1 MQHPAAVRALPPVR
15 LGINRP
21 VAGQTRGCPVRRRE
35 ERHGALGVRAR
46 GEIAHAARREHRR
59 KGECLARNVGKLGGR
74 EAEASLARQQT
85 GGPHDARQRL
95 VVEQP
100 GQQVREQRL
109 EPDLAAADRLDQRP
123 GGLGGAVLDVG
134 DHLQRALCGP
144 AVVGVTG
151 EAGERR
157 VEVLAVDLE
166 AALLQVGVPD
176 VGVDR
181 GQPVERPALGRHEP
195 DAAARDPRLPHLHV
209 DLELGGLGERH
220 PHLAQEDRAG
230 REEPGA
236 ANERAA
242 PVRHAR
248 PARGRVEPGYGDA
261 HEVAVPLRLLVQGRG
276 RRNDGGRRS
285 TAPYRRSGGER
296 GGVPPEDRQRA

>member
-1 MQHPAAVRALPPVR
+1 M
-15 LGINRP
+15 
-21 VAGQTRGCPVRRRE
+21 
-35 ERHGALGVRAR
+35 
-46 GEIAHAARREHRR
+46 
-59 KGECLARNVGKLGGR
+59 
-74 EAEASLARQQT
+74 
-85 GGPHDARQRL
+85 
-95 VVEQP
+95 VEQP

-151 EAGERR
+151 EAGEGR

-176 VGVDR
+176 GGVDR

-195 DAAARDPRLPHLHV
+195 EAAARNARLPHLHV
-209 DLELGGLGERH
+209 DLELGRLGQRH
-220 PHLAQEDRAG
+220 PHLAQEDRAR

-236 ANERAA
+236 AHERTA
-242 PVRHAR
+242 PVRHTR
-248 PARGRVEPGYGDA
+248 PARGRVEPRDGDA
-261 HEVAVPLRLLVQGRG
+261 HEVAAPLGLLVEGRG
-276 RRNDGGRRS
+276 GGNDGGRRPS
-285 TAPYRRSGGER
+285 APSRLRRGEGGEVAPEHRQPAQPPQERPTILHAAPLLLLTRPGAALGFAPR
-296 GGVPPEDRQRA
+296 GIRHEPY